1 MANSAF
7 VRCLLTPPHC
17 FVAGCVVLQIAYKA
31 NSNPYSVDP
40 VVDPW
45 FEPTILVFGS
55 IHIVMSLL
63 ITLTFVINK
72 WPRGDGAE
80 KYAQIRTKTPQ
91 FLYYGVFSL
100 FSGLGLTDNFFFA
113 LHLVM
118 QVQSDPKLTR
128 AMSAVTRNG
137 GELASVFTFLIVL
150 VYIFSA
156 ISFRHFRADYVTED
170 GQYCDTLY
178 ECFATNLV
186 FGMTAGAGT
195 REVLVRD
202 RVLRGHHHDALHG
215 RARHRGGWPHLLP
228 RCSAAFFC

>member
-1 MANSAF
+1 M
-7 VRCLLTPPHC
+7 
-17 FVAGCVVLQIAYKA
+17 LQIAYKA